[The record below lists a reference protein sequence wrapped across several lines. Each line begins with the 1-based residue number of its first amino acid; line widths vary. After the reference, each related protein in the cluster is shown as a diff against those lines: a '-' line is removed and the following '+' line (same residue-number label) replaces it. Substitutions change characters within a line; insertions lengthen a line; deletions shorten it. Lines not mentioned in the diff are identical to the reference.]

1 MKFYTNGSY
10 GETYQN
16 DISINYPST
25 DHDYHAYNG
34 QTYTTDLGRTVYGGT
49 LDVVSGSGK
58 ETLRKFVLDGTIA
71 DADFGLTVNQTYTRM
86 NYAPFASVGIKGAT
100 FISNIFAFVSDQ
112 SEIGVNKIWGNG
124 SAPRMFLGLPTTVT
138 TKAEARQWF
147 ADNPTEVV
155 YPLAEPLTY
164 QLTPTE
170 VALLKGQ
177 NNVWTDSGE
186 VEVTYKADVG
196 LYIDKKLNG

>member
-1 MKFYTNGSY
+1 
-10 GETYQN
+10 
-16 DISINYPST
+16 
-25 DHDYHAYNG
+25 
-34 QTYTTDLGRTVYGGT
+34 
-49 LDVVSGSGK
+49 
-58 ETLRKFVLDGTIA
+58 
-71 DADFGLTVNQTYTRM
+71 
-86 NYAPFASVGIKGAT
+86 
-100 FISNIFAFVSDQ
+100 
-112 SEIGVNKIWGNG
+112 
-124 SAPRMFLGLPTTVT
+124 MFLGLPTTVT